1 VAEGSPPIDLRTPLS
16 LRSSYSF
23 PLQSAESRHEVLI
36 GALWLLVPIFGWLIN
51 MGHRI
56 RFVHNMQ
63 HGKPPW
69 PAFSGTGELLRHGAV
84 TFLGMVWYGWP
95 GVSLFI
101 GGAYFAYPMLMVL
114 GFALW
119 LLAVIA
125 IPGYMTHYCYAFDTR
140 EIFDPRRALRRVAEG
155 GLAYWH
161 AWTVAASAMLL
172 SFLGLFAFGIG
183 FLWTS
188 VWFWQVAGFSF
199 ATVFTQAFELQ
210 DSEALPS
217 SPLPE
222 GAS

>member
-1 VAEGSPPIDLRTPLS
+1 LSTEDAIDLRTPLS
-16 LRSSYSF
+16 LGSSYRF
-23 PLQSAESRHEVLI
+23 PLQSALSRREVMV

-63 HGKPPW
+63 HGRPPW
-69 PAFSGTGELLRHGAV
+69 PAFTSNAELLRHGAI
-84 TFLGMVWYGWP
+84 TFAGMVWYGWP
-95 GVSLFI
+95 GVSLMLA
-101 GGAYFAYPMLMVL
+101 GGYFGNLWVFLL
-114 GFALW
+114 GFVLW

-125 IPGYMTHYCYAFDTR
+125 IPGYMTHYCYAFDSS
-140 EIFDPRRALRRVAEG
+140 EIFDPRKALRRVAEG

-172 SFLGLFAFGIG
+172 SFLGLLGFGIG

-199 ATVFTQAFELQ
+199 ATVFTQTFQLQ
-210 DSEALPS
+210 QETAAQ
-217 SPLPE
+217 E
-222 GAS
+222 TA